1 MTIYTSLDAAAEI
14 GTTPRL
20 LRRFIRENDSW
31 KNATH
36 AGRYSFTEGEF
47 LSLKK
52 QFNAWQSTRSVRRS
66 TPRVEAEELFHLDE
80 DKGIRV
86 EDMMRM
92 PRDPFLRKMVHNKR
106 EARWK
111 KLNERIK
118 EVGLNGLPTNNYE
131 MEDADA

>member
-1 MTIYTSLDAAAEI
+1 MQMYTSLDAAEEI

-36 AGRYSFTEGEF
+36 AGRYSFTTSEMEA
-47 LSLKK
+47 LKK
-52 QFNAWQSTRSVRRS
+52 QFQAWQGTRSTRRTTS
-66 TPRVEAEELFHLDE
+66 RVEAEELFHLDE

-92 PRDPFLRKMVHNKR
+92 SRDPFLRKLVHQKR
-106 EARWK
+106 EERRR
-111 KLNERIK
+111 KLNDRIK
-118 EVGLNGLPTNNYE
+118 EVGLNGVSSSYE
-131 MEDADA
+131 MEDA

>member
-1 MTIYTSLDAAAEI
+1 MQIYTSLDAAEEI

-36 AGRYSFTEGEF
+36 AGRYSFTKAELEA
-47 LSLKK
+47 LKK
-52 QFNAWQSTRSVRRS
+52 QFNAWQSTRSTRRTTS
-66 TPRVEAEELFHLDE
+66 RVEAQELFHLDE

-86 EDMMRM
+86 EDMVRM
-92 PRDPFLRKMVHNKR
+92 QRDPYLRKLVLQKR
-106 EARWK
+106 ELRRK

-118 EVGLNGLPTNNYE
+118 EVGLNGLPSSNYE

>member
-1 MTIYTSLDAAAEI
+1 MQIYTSLDAAEEI

-36 AGRYSFTEGEF
+36 AGRYSFTPSELE
-47 LSLKK
+47 SLKK
-52 QFNAWQSTRSVRRS
+52 QFQAWQGTRSTRRTSS
-66 TPRVEAEELFHLDE
+66 RVEAEELFHLDE

-92 PRDPFLRKMVHNKR
+92 QRDPFLRKMVHQKR
-106 EARWK
+106 EERRK

-118 EVGLNGLPTNNYE
+118 EVGLNGVSSSYE
-131 MEDADA
+131 MEDA